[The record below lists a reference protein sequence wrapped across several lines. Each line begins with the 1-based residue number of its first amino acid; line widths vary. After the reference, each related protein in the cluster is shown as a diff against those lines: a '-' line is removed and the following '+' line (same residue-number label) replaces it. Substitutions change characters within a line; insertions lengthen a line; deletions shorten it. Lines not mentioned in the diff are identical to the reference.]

1 MSKQVLRR
9 DGFSGQHMLVLPAP
23 LEAGARRHPLL
34 RHLCVTD
41 AGYFPAA
48 ANHFVS
54 RPSGAPTALAILCL
68 QGRGWVRVGKA
79 SRTVGPG
86 DFVWLR
92 ADVGH
97 SYGSGSKDPWTI
109 VWAHATGTEL
119 AGWEEF
125 LGVDG
130 LGAPVV
136 LSLPDDRLEEPGFDR
151 VYAALERGFSI
162 RHLVAAAAALRFA
175 LSTVAQLS
183 AEHHKT
189 RSAEERVAQSI
200 DALRSDWQR
209 PHRLGELATAAKV
222 SVAHYSSLFRVRTG
236 FSPIDFLIRL
246 RVRHACRVL
255 DTTSITIKEVSERCG
270 FADPY
275 YFTRCFRRVMGIS
288 PRSYRRTTKG

>member
-1 MSKQVLRR
+1 MHPQVLRR

-23 LEAGARRHPLL
+23 LQADARRHPLL

-41 AGYFPAA
+41 AGYFPNAG
-48 ANHFVS
+48 NHFVS
-54 RPSGAPTALAILCL
+54 RPRGAPTALAVLCL
-68 QGRGWVRVGKA
+68 QGRGWVRTGKA
-79 SRTVGPG
+79 SRTVRPG

-92 ADVGH
+92 ANVGH
-97 SYGSGSKDPWTI
+97 AYGSGAKDPWTI
-109 VWAHATGTEL
+109 VWAHAAGTEL
-119 AGWEEF
+119 PGWEEL

-130 LGAPVV
+130 MAAPAV

-162 RHLVAAAAALRFA
+162 RHLVAAAAALRLA

-183 AEHHKT
+183 AEGHKS

-200 DALRSDWQR
+200 EALRSDWQR

-222 SVAHYSSLFRVRTG
+222 SVAHYSSLFRQRTG

-246 RVRHACRVL
+246 RVRHACRLL
-255 DTTSITIKEVSERCG
+255 DTTSITVKEVSERSG
-270 FADPY
+270 YADPY
-275 YFTRCFRRVMGIS
+275 YFTRCFRRVMGAS
-288 PRSYRRTTKG
+288 PRAYRKTPKG

>member
-1 MSKQVLRR
+1 MAKQVLRR

-23 LEAGARRHPLL
+23 LEADARRHPLL
-34 RHLCVTD
+34 RQLCVTD

-48 ANHFVS
+48 ANHFVN
-54 RPSGAPTALAILCL
+54 RPRGAPTALAVLCL
-68 QGRGWVRVGKA
+68 QGRGWVRVGTV
-79 SRTVGPG
+79 SRIVRPG

-92 ADVGH
+92 ANVGH
-97 SYGSGSKDPWTI
+97 AYGSGSKDPWTI

-119 AGWEEF
+119 AAWEEF

-130 LGAPVV
+130 LASPAI
-136 LSLPDDRLEEPGFDR
+136 LSLPDDRLDEPGFER
-151 VYAALERGFSI
+151 VYAALERGFSL
-162 RHLVAAAAALRFA
+162 RHLVAAAAALRLA

-183 AEHHKT
+183 VEHHKS
-189 RSAEERVAQSI
+189 RSAEERVARSI

-209 PHRLGELATAAKV
+209 PHRLIELATAAKV
-222 SVAHYSSLFRVRTG
+222 SVAHYSTLFRQRTG

-246 RVRHACRVL
+246 RIRHACRVL
-255 DTTSITIKEVSERCG
+255 DSTSITVKEVSERSG

-288 PRSYRRTTKG
+288 PRAYRKTTKG